1 MVCLMV
7 LFFNNQEIFTV
18 LLSELSWSA
27 FGEGGGGGGGGAA
40 RSKYFIPEGELFQPW
55 RGFVQRIY
63 AQTVLLEMSCE
74 ISG

>member
-1 MVCLMV
+1 MVCSMV

-18 LLSELSWSA
+18 LLSKLSWSA
-27 FGEGGGGGGGGAA
+27 FRWGAGGGGA
-40 RSKYFIPEGELFQPW
+40 RSKYFIPEAELFQPW